1 MKRKWGAAISLLICT
16 MAIMNLSGCG
26 GDDGGGAGGGP
37 TPSIGVFVDSPVQ
50 GLNYSGPHFS
60 GVTDSAGEFKYLPG
74 DFVSFS
80 IGSLSIGVSH
90 PGAPMLTPF
99 STLSNTPVATL
110 TGNEGPVSLARL
122 LLTLNTT
129 PGTGKVTL
137 PSPLPALPQLTSS
150 ASWSDPSSFETAMQG
165 VGLTPIGR
173 AEAVAHLKAQFAIWG
188 SWTTAGTASRLQV
201 LTFLPNGRFI
211 LADDDDP
218 LVSGGADGMEQGTYR
233 WNATTNELTYVTA
246 VNTDGTGGLSALTP
260 GPYSFI
266 INSSG
271 NAAVLRFGP
280 NVNDTIAYT
289 RVIDQNN
296 SLIGAWS
303 ITQPTVDQPG
313 AILTLFVD
321 GTFTVASDA
330 IDTDPAGMERG
341 TYVHDGT
348 LHKITFTTT
357 VDTNGA
363 GGLNAVA
370 TLPAV
375 ETVGV
380 SVIQSGTMMH
390 VETEPNVFL
399 TLYGVA
405 VP

>member
-1 MKRKWGAAISLLICT
+1 MKWKWGGAISPLVCT
-16 MAIMNLSGCG
+16 MAIVTLSGCG
-26 GDDGGGAGGGP
+26 GDDGGGTGGGP
-37 TPSIGVFVDSPVQ
+37 APSIGVFVDSPVQ
-50 GLNYSGPHFS
+50 GLSYSGPHFS
-60 GVTDSAGEFKYLPG
+60 GVTDSSGEFKYLPG
-74 DFVSFS
+74 DFISFS

-129 PGTGKVTL
+129 PGTGRITL
-137 PSPLPALPQLTSS
+137 PSPLPPLPQLTSS
-150 ASWSDPSSFETAMQG
+150 AAWSDQSSFETAMQS
-165 VGLTPIGR
+165 VGLTSVAR

-188 SWTTAGTASRLQV
+188 SWTSSATASQLQV
-201 LTFLPNGRFI
+201 LTFLPNGRFV

-218 LVSGGADGMEQGTYR
+218 LVPGGADGMEKGTYR
-233 WNATTNELTYVTA
+233 WNATTNELTYTIA
-246 VNTDGTGGLSALTP
+246 VNTDEIGGLSALTP
-260 GPYSFI
+260 GPHSFI
-266 INSSG
+266 IDSSG
-271 NAAVLRFGP
+271 NAALLRFGP
-280 NVNDTIAYT
+280 NVNDTIAFT
-289 RVIDQNN
+289 RVIEQNN
-296 SLIGAWS
+296 PLIGAWS
-303 ITQPTVDQPG
+303 LTQPTVDWPA
-313 AILTLFVD
+313 AILTLLAD

-330 IDTDPAGMERG
+330 IGTHPAGMERG

-357 VDTNGA
+357 VDTNG
-363 GGLNAVA
+363 GDGLNEAA

-399 TLYGVA
+399 TLHGVA

>member
-1 MKRKWGAAISLLICT
+1 MKQRWGGAIRLFAST
-16 MAIMNLSGCG
+16 MTIMALSACG
-26 GDDGGGAGGGP
+26 GDDGGGTAGGP
-37 TPSIGVFVDSPVQ
+37 APSIGVFVDSPVQ
-50 GLNYSGPHFS
+50 GLSYSGPHFS
-60 GVTDSAGEFKYLPG
+60 GVTDSSGEFKYLPG
-74 DFVSFS
+74 DFISLS

-99 STLSNTPVATL
+99 STLSNTPIATI
-110 TGNEGPVSLARL
+110 TENEGPVSLARL

-129 PGTGKVTL
+129 PGTGKITL
-137 PSPLPALPQLTSS
+137 PSPLPPLPSSS
-150 ASWSDPSSFETAMQG
+150 AFSWFSQSSFETAMQS
-165 VGLTPIGR
+165 VGITPIGR

-188 SWTTAGTASRLQV
+188 SWATAGTASQLQV

-218 LVSGGADGMEQGTYR
+218 LVAGGADGMEQGAYR
-233 WNATTNELTYVTA
+233 WNATTNELTYTTA

-260 GPYSFI
+260 GPYSFVI
-266 INSSG
+266 EPSG

-296 SLIGAWS
+296 PLIGAWS
-303 ITQPTVDQPG
+303 ITAPTADQPG
-313 AILTLFVD
+313 AILTLLAD

-341 TYVHDGT
+341 TYVYDGT
-348 LHKITFTTT
+348 LRKITFTTT
-357 VDTNGA
+357 VDTNGE
-363 GGLNAVA
+363 GGLNEVA

-380 SVIQSGTMMH
+380 SVSRSIMQ
-390 VETEPNVFL
+390 VETEPNVFMP
-399 TLYGVA
+399 LYGVG